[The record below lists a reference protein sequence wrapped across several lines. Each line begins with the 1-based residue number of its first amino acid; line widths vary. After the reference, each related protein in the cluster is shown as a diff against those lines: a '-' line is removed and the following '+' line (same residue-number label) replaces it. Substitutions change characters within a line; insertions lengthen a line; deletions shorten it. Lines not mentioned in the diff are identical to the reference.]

1 MASSAIYG
9 GSTGGSKLLYNGF
22 LAIGGGSRN
31 FTGKYRETKVIN
43 QWILL

>member
-31 FTGKYRETKVIN
+31 FTGKYSMGFEE
-43 QWILL
+43 